1 MSVQEALGLMAPAFR
16 QIEPANLKFIE
27 AIVATYIEKE
37 EKQVRLVAVQ
47 YAGEVF
53 SHDNV
58 ASRYTLLLGAGDIK
72 DDVARASQA
81 ALYSGLKKA
90 NNPDGQ
96 KRKKTAVELGPVLPD
111 FLEMLMIV
119 IDKSNIRAKS
129 SFKVVVGE
137 VSLPFSVSVGSQ
149 VCDYLRLCLWQS
161 AGVLPSQDML
171 ADPRHEAPRVSRYL
185 ETLGK
190 KKDLVVKFVELAEKL
205 LRASAGM
212 SQAQALLQLIATG
225 PPEIR
230 TRFEKRMDWFKFL
243 LNNTREDLRETIA
256 TIYSLVGATI
266 SRPDFEKSVR
276 DLSRSMKE
284 KQLEF
289 QHGAILALG
298 YSFGRRCLLARMT
311 GGLTDWSLYTETVRL
326 ILGQLD
332 HPNTLILSAACL
344 ALAELARCGP
354 LPLPD
359 QAKDQDQDQKEDTK
373 LSLIQ
378 RLLGLVKS
386 GKTNMRVR
394 ERAALAAG
402 SLCLGDRNFPH
413 RRTLLESFIELAAD
427 IKDIELHF
435 SIGEALV
442 FISLGVKSPAA
453 RDLWS
458 VEEGEFSPLETDQ
471 QEKEEEKEEDNVE
484 LAWLLSQL
492 TGKLTRSTHPSV
504 KQASCLWLLAVVKH
518 CMAQSQ
524 V

>member
-1 MSVQEALGLMAPAFR
+1 MITGL
-16 QIEPANLKFIE
+16 
-27 AIVATYIEKE
+27 
-37 EKQVRLVAVQ
+37 
-47 YAGEVF
+47 
-53 SHDNV
+53 
-58 ASRYTLLLGAGDIK
+58 
-72 DDVARASQA
+72 
-81 ALYSGLKKA
+81 
-90 NNPDGQ
+90 
-96 KRKKTAVELGPVLPD
+96 
-111 FLEMLMIV
+111 
-119 IDKSNIRAKS
+119 
-129 SFKVVVGE
+129 
-137 VSLPFSVSVGSQ
+137 
-149 VCDYLRLCLWQS
+149 
-161 AGVLPSQDML
+161 
-171 ADPRHEAPRVSRYL
+171 RYL

-190 KKDLVVKFVELAEKL
+190 RKDLVVKFVELAEKL

-212 SQAQALLQLIATG
+212 SQAQALLQFIATG

-230 TRFEKRMDWFKFL
+230 TRFEARMDWFKFL
-243 LNNTREDLRETIA
+243 LNNTREDLRETVA

-266 SRPDFEKSVR
+266 PRPDFEKSVR

-298 YSFGRRCLLARMT
+298 YSFGRRCLLARMS
-311 GGLTDWSLYTETVRL
+311 GEMTDWSLYTETVRL
-326 ILGQLD
+326 IISQLD
-332 HPNTLILSAACL
+332 HSNTLILSAACL

-359 QAKDQDQDQKEDTK
+359 QDQAGDTK
-373 LSLIQ
+373 LSLIT

-402 SLCLGDRNFPH
+402 SLCLGDRKFPH

-453 RDLWS
+453 RDFWS
-458 VEEGEFSPLETDQ
+458 VEEPDFSPLETNQQ
-471 QEKEEEKEEDNVE
+471 QEEEEEDNTE
-484 LAWLLSQL
+484 LDWLLSQL

-518 CMAQSQ
+518 CMAQSP
-524 V
+524 VS

>member
-1 MSVQEALGLMAPAFR
+1 MITGL
-16 QIEPANLKFIE
+16 
-27 AIVATYIEKE
+27 
-37 EKQVRLVAVQ
+37 
-47 YAGEVF
+47 
-53 SHDNV
+53 
-58 ASRYTLLLGAGDIK
+58 
-72 DDVARASQA
+72 
-81 ALYSGLKKA
+81 
-90 NNPDGQ
+90 
-96 KRKKTAVELGPVLPD
+96 
-111 FLEMLMIV
+111 
-119 IDKSNIRAKS
+119 
-129 SFKVVVGE
+129 
-137 VSLPFSVSVGSQ
+137 
-149 VCDYLRLCLWQS
+149 
-161 AGVLPSQDML
+161 
-171 ADPRHEAPRVSRYL
+171 RYL

-190 KKDLVVKFVELAEKL
+190 RKDLVVKFVELAEKL

-212 SQAQALLQLIATG
+212 SQAQALLQFIATG

-230 TRFEKRMDWFKFL
+230 TRFEARMDWFKFL
-243 LNNTREDLRETIA
+243 LNNTREDLRETVA

-276 DLSRSMKE
+276 DLSRSLKE

-298 YSFGRRCLLARMT
+298 YTFGRRGLLARM
-311 GGLTDWSLYTETVRL
+311 GGGSLAEWSLYRETVGL
-326 ILGQLD
+326 LLGQLGQS
-332 HPNTLILSAACL
+332 NSLLLSAACL

-359 QAKDQDQDQKEDTK
+359 QAEEGQEDTK

-378 RLLGLVKS
+378 RLLSLVKS

-458 VEEGEFSPLETDQ
+458 VEEAEFSPLETGTDQ
-471 QEKEEEKEEDNVE
+471 QEEDNLE
-484 LAWLLSQL
+484 LAWLLDQL

-524 V
+524 VRLFISENISIKLKYFYVAGQLPAV

>member
-1 MSVQEALGLMAPAFR
+1 
-16 QIEPANLKFIE
+16 
-27 AIVATYIEKE
+27 
-37 EKQVRLVAVQ
+37 
-47 YAGEVF
+47 
-53 SHDNV
+53 
-58 ASRYTLLLGAGDIK
+58 
-72 DDVARASQA
+72 
-81 ALYSGLKKA
+81 
-90 NNPDGQ
+90 
-96 KRKKTAVELGPVLPD
+96 
-111 FLEMLMIV
+111 
-119 IDKSNIRAKS
+119 
-129 SFKVVVGE
+129 
-137 VSLPFSVSVGSQ
+137 
-149 VCDYLRLCLWQS
+149 
-161 AGVLPSQDML
+161 
-171 ADPRHEAPRVSRYL
+171 
-185 ETLGK
+185 
-190 KKDLVVKFVELAEKL
+190 
-205 LRASAGM
+205 M
-212 SQAQALLQLIATG
+212 SQAQALLQFIATG

-230 TRFEKRMDWFKFL
+230 ARFEARMDWFKFL

-298 YSFGRRCLLARMT
+298 YSFGRRCLLARMS
-311 GGLTDWSLYTETVRL
+311 GGLTEWSLYRETVSL
-326 ILGQLD
+326 IISQLE

-359 QAKDQDQDQKEDTK
+359 EKDQAGDTK
-373 LSLIQ
+373 LSLLH

-453 RDLWS
+453 RDFWS
-458 VEEGEFSPLETDQ
+458 VEEADFSPLETDQ
-471 QEKEEEKEEDNVE
+471 QEDQKKEEENTE
-484 LAWLLSQL
+484 LDWLLSQL

-524 V
+524 VSQPQW

>member
-1 MSVQEALGLMAPAFR
+1 M
-16 QIEPANLKFIE
+16 
-27 AIVATYIEKE
+27 
-37 EKQVRLVAVQ
+37 
-47 YAGEVF
+47 
-53 SHDNV
+53 
-58 ASRYTLLLGAGDIK
+58 
-72 DDVARASQA
+72 
-81 ALYSGLKKA
+81 
-90 NNPDGQ
+90 
-96 KRKKTAVELGPVLPD
+96 
-111 FLEMLMIV
+111 
-119 IDKSNIRAKS
+119 
-129 SFKVVVGE
+129 
-137 VSLPFSVSVGSQ
+137 
-149 VCDYLRLCLWQS
+149 
-161 AGVLPSQDML
+161 
-171 ADPRHEAPRVSRYL
+171 
-185 ETLGK
+185 
-190 KKDLVVKFVELAEKL
+190 ELAEKL

-212 SQAQALLQLIATG
+212 SQAEALLQFIATG

-230 TRFEKRMDWFKFL
+230 ARFEARMDWFKFL
-243 LNNTREDLRETIA
+243 LNNTREDLRETVA

-266 SRPDFEKSVR
+266 PRPDFEKSVK

-298 YSFGRRCLLARMT
+298 YSFGRRCLLARMS

-326 ILGQLD
+326 IISQLD
-332 HPNTLILSAACL
+332 QTNTLILSAACL

-359 QAKDQDQDQKEDTK
+359 QDQDKGGHTK

-386 GKTNMRVR
+386 GKANMRVR

-402 SLCLGDRNFPH
+402 SLWLGDRNFPH
-413 RRTLLESFIELAAD
+413 RRTLLENFIELAAD

-453 RDLWS
+453 RDFWS
-458 VEEGEFSPLETDQ
+458 VDEADFSPLETDQ
-471 QEKEEEKEEDNVE
+471 QQHQEKEEENTE
-484 LAWLLSQL
+484 LDWLLSQL

-518 CMAQSQ
+518 CMAQPQVSQ
-524 V
+524 SVSQTYS